1 MSYADLDPAA
11 GRAGRLDCV
20 CAPGDEVSR
29 GGDALVRLTF
39 GFGLAILAQT
49 LVLAALP
56 VASLAIAP
64 RPALAGLPYALT
76 LLGAALATFPA
87 SFLLDAYGRRAAF
100 GLGASLGAAGGALA
114 AWSAM
119 RGLFAPLCVGAFW
132 LGLAHGFALF
142 YRHAAAAG
150 AQGARG
156 GATVFA
162 GGALA
167 ALFAPGLLLLAGEY
181 AGPFVD
187 AAALAVAG
195 LVDLLALLVAVML
208 PHALA
213 PVRVEAPAAP
223 PVRGFVTASLV
234 GAAAWFVMTA
244 LMARAAP
251 GLAACG
257 VASAA
262 VGGVIAWHLVAMY
275 APAAIIRLTGTEPPP
290 ALALGGGLAILA
302 CGALFFAAGSGVF
315 GAGFPGAATLG
326 LTISNAAALGIGLA
340 CAGVGWSLANA
351 GLMQWLY
358 GAGAPTRLMLAL
370 HDCALLTAALAGAL
384 AAPLM

>member
-20 CAPGDEVSR
+20 CAPGEETAR
-29 GGDALVRLTF
+29 GGEALARLTA
-39 GFGLAILAQT
+39 GFGLAVLAQT

-56 VASLAIAP
+56 LAAAAAAP
-64 RPALAGLPYALT
+64 RPALAGAPYALA

-87 SFLLDAYGRRAAF
+87 SFLLDAFGRRAAF
-100 GLGASLGAAGGALA
+100 SLGASLGVAGGALS

-150 AQGARG
+150 SQGPRS
-156 GATVFA
+156 GAVVFA

-167 ALFAPGLLLLAGEY
+167 ALFAPGVMFFTAEW
-181 AGPFVD
+181 AGPFAD
-187 AAALAVAG
+187 AATLAAAG
-195 LVDLLALLVAVML
+195 LADLVALVIAVTL

-213 PVRVEAPAAP
+213 MARAEPRPAP
-223 PVRGFVTASLV
+223 PLPAFIAATII
-234 GAAAWFVMTA
+234 GAIAWFVMT
-244 LMARAAP
+244 LMMARAAP
-251 GLAACG
+251 TLVACG

-275 APAAIIRLTGTEPPP
+275 APAAIIRFAGTAPPP
-290 ALALGGGLAILA
+290 TIALVGGLATLVA
-302 CGALFFAAGSGVF
+302 GAALFST
-315 GAGFPGAATLG
+315 GAAATSIGIAL
-326 LTISNAAALGIGLA
+326 AA
-340 CAGVGWSLANA
+340 AGVGWSLANA
-351 GLMQWLY
+351 GLMQWIY
-358 GAGAPTRLMLAL
+358 RDGAPTRLMLAL
-370 HDCALLTAALAGAL
+370 HDFALLSAALGGAM
-384 AAPLM
+384 AAPLVRG

>member
-20 CAPGDEVSR
+20 CAPGEEGK
-29 GGDALVRLTF
+29 GGEALARLTT

-56 VASLAIAP
+56 LAAAAVAP
-64 RPALAGLPYALT
+64 RPSLAGLPYALT

-87 SFLLDAYGRRAAF
+87 SFLLDAFGRRAAF
-100 GLGASLGAAGGALA
+100 SLGASLGVAGGALS

-119 RGLFAPLCVGAFW
+119 RGLFAPLCVGALW

-156 GATVFA
+156 GAVVFA

-167 ALFAPGLLLLAGEY
+167 ALLAPGVMLFAGEW
-181 AGPFVD
+181 AGPFAD
-187 AAALAVAG
+187 AATLAAAG
-195 LVDLLALLVAVML
+195 LVDLIALIIAVTL

-213 PVRVEAPAAP
+213 PQRAEPLPAP
-223 PVRGFVTASLV
+223 PVSSFAAATII
-234 GAAAWFVMTA
+234 GAIAWFVMTL
-244 LMARAAP
+244 LMARASP
-251 GLAACG
+251 TLVACG

-275 APAAIIRLTGTEPPP
+275 APAAIIRFTGTEPPP
-290 ALALGGGLAILA
+290 AIALVVGLA
-302 CGALFFAAGSGVF
+302 
-315 GAGFPGAATLG
+315 TLMG
-326 LTISNAAALGIGLA
+326 AAALFSAGQGAASIGLA
-340 CAGVGWSLANA
+340 LAGAGVGWSLANA
-351 GLMQWLY
+351 GLMQWIY
-358 GAGAPTRLMLAL
+358 GAGAPTRLMLGL
-370 HDCALLTAALAGAL
+370 HDFALLSAALAGAL
-384 AAPLM
+384 VAPLL

>member
-20 CAPGDEVSR
+20 CAPDEAASR
-29 GGDALVRLTF
+29 GGEALVRLAS

-56 VASLAIAP
+56 LAAAAVAP

-87 SFLLDAYGRRAAF
+87 SFLLDAFGRRAAF
-100 GLGASLGAAGGALA
+100 SLGASLGVAGGALS

-156 GATVFA
+156 GAVVFA

-167 ALFAPGLLLLAGEY
+167 ALLAPGVMFFAGEW
-181 AGPFVD
+181 AGPFAD
-187 AAALAVAG
+187 AATLAAAG
-195 LVDLLALLVAVML
+195 FVDLVALVIAVTL

-213 PVRVEAPAAP
+213 PARAEPRPAP
-223 PVRGFVTASLV
+223 PVSSFAAATVI
-234 GAAAWFVMTA
+234 GAIAWFVMTL
-244 LMARAAP
+244 LMARASP
-251 GLAACG
+251 TLVACG

-275 APAAIIRLTGTEPPP
+275 APAAIIRFAGAEPSPAIALVAGLVTLVFCAALFTAGAAATSIGF
-290 ALALGGGLAILA
+290 ALAA
-302 CGALFFAAGSGVF
+302 
-315 GAGFPGAATLG
+315 
-326 LTISNAAALGIGLA
+326 
-340 CAGVGWSLANA
+340 AGVGWSLANA
-351 GLMQWLY
+351 GLMQWIY
-358 GAGAPTRLMLAL
+358 RDGAPTRLMLAC
-370 HDCALLTAALAGAL
+370 HDFALLTAALAGAL
-384 AAPLM
+384 LAPLI

>member
-20 CAPGDEVSR
+20 CAPGEEGK
-29 GGDALVRLTF
+29 GGEALARLTT

-56 VASLAIAP
+56 LAAASAAP
-64 RPALAGLPYALT
+64 RPALAGVPYALT

-87 SFLLDAYGRRAAF
+87 SFLLDAFGRRAAF
-100 GLGASLGAAGGALA
+100 SLGASLGVAGGALS
-114 AWSAM
+114 AWAAM

-156 GATVFA
+156 GAVVFA

-167 ALFAPGLLLLAGEY
+167 ALLAPAIMLLAGEI

-187 AAALAVAG
+187 AATLAAAGAVDIVALIIAVT
-195 LVDLLALLVAVML
+195 L

-213 PVRVEAPAAP
+213 PAKAEPRPAP
-223 PVRGFVTASLV
+223 RLSGFVAATII
-234 GAAAWFVMTA
+234 GAIAWFVMTL
-244 LMARAAP
+244 LMARASP
-251 GLAACG
+251 TLVACG

-275 APAAIIRLTGTEPPP
+275 APAAIIRFAGSEPPP
-290 ALALGGGLAILA
+290 VVALVSGLALLVLGA
-302 CGALFFAAGSGVF
+302 ALFST
-315 GAGFPGAATLG
+315 GAAA
-326 LTISNAAALGIGLA
+326 ISIGVALA

-358 GAGAPTRLMLAL
+358 GDGAPTRLMLAG
-370 HDCALLTAALAGAL
+370 HDFALLSAALAGAMV
-384 AAPLM
+384 APLV

>member
-20 CAPGDEVSR
+20 CAPGDEAK
-29 GGDALVRLTF
+29 GGEALVRLTT

-56 VASLAIAP
+56 LAAAATAP
-64 RPALAGLPYALT
+64 RPALAGVPYALT

-87 SFLLDAYGRRAAF
+87 SFLLDAFGRRAAF
-100 GLGASLGAAGGALA
+100 SLGASLGVAGGALS

-119 RGLFAPLCVGAFW
+119 RGLFAPLCIGALW

-156 GATVFA
+156 GAVVFA

-167 ALFAPGLLLLAGEY
+167 ALFAPALMWLAGET
-181 AGPFVD
+181 AGPFAD
-187 AAALAVAG
+187 AATLAAAG
-195 LVDLLALLVAVML
+195 VVDLVALVIAVTL

-213 PVRVEAPAAP
+213 PAQSEPRSAPALS
-223 PVRGFVTASLV
+223 GFAAATII
-234 GAAAWFVMTA
+234 GAIAWFVMTL

-251 GLAACG
+251 TLVACG

-275 APAAIIRLTGTEPPP
+275 APAAIIRFAGSEPSPVVALVSGLTLLVIGA
-290 ALALGGGLAILA
+290 ALFSTGAAAVSIGLA
-302 CGALFFAAGSGVF
+302 
-315 GAGFPGAATLG
+315 
-326 LTISNAAALGIGLA
+326 LA

-358 GAGAPTRLMLAL
+358 GEGAPTRLMLAG
-370 HDCALLTAALAGAL
+370 HDFALLSAALAGAL
-384 AAPLM
+384 LAPLI

>member
-20 CAPGDEVSR
+20 CAPGEDGRSGE
-29 GGDALVRLTF
+29 ALARLTS

-56 VASLAIAP
+56 LASAAVAP

-87 SFLLDAYGRRAAF
+87 SFLLDAFGRRAAF
-100 GLGASLGAAGGALA
+100 SLGASLGVAGGALS

-119 RGLFAPLCVGAFW
+119 RGLFAPLCVGALW

-150 AQGARG
+150 AQGPRG
-156 GATVFA
+156 GAVVFA

-167 ALFAPGLLLLAGEY
+167 ALLAPGVMFFAGEW
-181 AGPFVD
+181 AGPFAD
-187 AAALAVAG
+187 AATLAAAG
-195 LVDLLALLVAVML
+195 LVDLVALIIAITL

-213 PVRVEAPAAP
+213 PQRAEPRPAP
-223 PVRGFVTASLV
+223 PISGFIAATII
-234 GAAAWFVMTA
+234 GAIAWFVMT
-244 LMARAAP
+244 LIMARASP
-251 GLAACG
+251 TLVACG

-275 APAAIIRLTGTEPPP
+275 APAAIIRFAGAEPQP
-290 ALALGGGLAILA
+290 AFALVAGLAILMT
-302 CGALFFAAGSGVF
+302 
-315 GAGFPGAATLG
+315 GAAVFSTG
-326 LTISNAAALGIGLA
+326 ASASSIGFALA

-351 GLMQWLY
+351 GLMQWIY
-358 GAGAPTRLMLAL
+358 RDGAPTRLMLAG
-370 HDCALLTAALAGAL
+370 HDFALLSSALAGAM
-384 AAPLM
+384 AAPLI